1 MNTAIGHAT
10 ALNQLRRLNFTSDP
24 LGEEVAFAVSEKAR
38 HSEPCVTFGIR

>member
-24 LGEEVAFAVSEKAR
+24 LGEEVAFAVGPKKPAAAN
-38 HSEPCVTFGIR
+38 HA